1 MALLLNYKGLW
12 NPRTNSPILID
23 AIGTLND
30 FYIIDGKSNTPYFNR
45 DLGSGNTTWI
55 TTQYVI
61 YDGTKWISSL
71 NSSLSTGGVTSLTI
85 SAPLTGGTITSTGT
99 IGITK
104 ATSLVDGYLSA
115 TDFTTFSGKQN
126 AITTGTT
133 AQYLRGDLS
142 LATFPS
148 IPSVGTW
155 GALNYPT
162 WASGTPFVKMTAA
175 GTFGLDTN
183 TYLTDNQTITLS
195 SEATGSGTTGITV
208 TLSNAAIIGKVLTGY
223 ISGAGTVTATDTIL
237 QAIQKL
243 NGNIGGLT
251 TGVSSVF
258 GRTGAVTAASN
269 DYTFAQLASIPT
281 TVSGYGITDVYTK
294 TAGDARYAPIA
305 IVGTVTSV
313 TGTANRIAVATG
325 TTTPVID
332 IASTYLGQTSITT
345 LGTITTG
352 TLSTG
357 TVIAG
362 VTMTLGSDA
371 NYDTYYR
378 NSSGVLTRLANGTT
392 GQVLTA
398 TTSSA
403 PTWTAAGTGT
413 VTSVATGAG
422 LTGGTITTSGTVSI
436 DTTYSN
442 TWTALQEILLNPG
455 ANTIVDA
462 IRLYNTT
469 TSSLGNQ
476 MYPGAI
482 HFQGQGWKNNITA
495 ASQTV
500 DWRMYMVP
508 VGGATAA
515 NMNFIMDAQSNGG
528 GYIQQFIINQS
539 TGLLTVSGL
548 TSNNGV
554 TATTG
559 FSLTGGKISI
569 TTGSNKSIGIATLSS
584 GTVTV
589 SNTIVT
595 ANSLVFVQYQSGVA
609 PSGATLT
616 RILRC
621 STQTAG
627 TSFVIVAEIA
637 PLATNT
643 SDNSSVQWWFVN

>member
-1 MALLLNYKGLW
+1 M
-12 NPRTNSPILID
+12 S
-23 AIGTLND
+23 D
-30 FYIIDGKSNTPYFNR
+30 F
-45 DLGSGNTTWI
+45 
-55 TTQYVI
+55 
-61 YDGTKWISSL
+61 SSL
-71 NSSLSTGGVTSLTI
+71 VTLPGPNLVMASPDGRSGSLTI
-85 SAPLTGGTITSTGT
+85 RSLTINDLPPLPYGTGSVTSVSVVGSTGISISGSPITTSGTITVTNTAPDQVVVLSSGTGISVSGTYPNFTIANTGGTVLGIHTSGPITGGTITTTGT
-99 IGITK
+99 IGFDYTYSG
-104 ATSLVDGYLSA
+104 T
-115 TDFTTFSGKQN
+115 FTN
-126 AITTGTT
+126 AIWHGGAIDLTTYVSGNLGVFHLNGGTGASSGT
-133 AQYLRGDLS
+133 FWRGDGTWAS
-142 LATFPS
+142 VP

-162 WASGTPFVKMTAA
+162 WVSGTPFVKMTAA
-175 GTFGLDTN
+175 GTFGLDTS
-183 TYLTDNQTITLS
+183 TYITGNQTITLS
-195 SEATGSGTTGITV
+195 SDVTGSGTTSIT
-208 TLSNAAIIGKVLTGY
+208 T
-223 ISGAGTVTATDTIL
+223 TI
-237 QAIQKL
+237 A
-243 NGNIGGLT
+243 
-251 TGVSSVF
+251 
-258 GRTGAVTAASN
+258 TGAVTLAKMANLSAPSKIIGR
-269 DYTFAQLASIPT
+269 YTTGAGVPQELTISTGLFLDG
-281 TVSGYGITDVYTK
+281 SGNLTSTGS
-294 TAGDARYAPIA
+294 G
-305 IVGTVTSV
+305 GTVTSV

-332 IASTYLGQTSITT
+332 IASTYVGQTSITT

-352 TLSTG
+352 TLSTS

-403 PTWTAAGTGT
+403 PTWTAARTGT

-508 VGGATAA
+508 VGGAAAA
-515 NMNFIMDAQSNGG
+515 NMNFIMDAQANGG

-539 TGLLTVSGL
+539 TGLLTITGL
-548 TSNNGV
+548 LATSQV

-559 FSLTGGKISI
+559 FALTGGKISI
-569 TTGSNKSIGIATLSS
+569 TTGSNKSAGAISLSS
-584 GTVTV
+584 GTITV
-589 SNTIVT
+589 STTVVT
-595 ANSLVFVQYQSGVA
+595 ANSLIFVQYQSGGTL
-609 PSGATLT
+609 SGATLT
-616 RILRC
+616 RGLRV

-627 TSFVIVAEIA
+627 ASFVIVAE
-637 PLATNT
+637 T
-643 SDNSSVQWWFVN
+643 SPGTLNNLDNSPIQWWILN